1 MSKNFYFVYS
11 VYFFFVSVFTSA
23 FIFAF
28 LGNLSAVETVRVGV
42 TNGVPRILV
51 DGQPVRARMFFG
63 NPGSL
68 PIPVG
73 TNTQRFT
80 FEFQPVESET
90 QTATMHIRCGKK
102 TSVISFDDLLLE
114 ELDNNRKSIRN
125 VFGPCRFEKGMDDF
139 KNDWTFW
146 PPVSE
151 KNTTGNVTIEPN
163 TGNDGSAAMTIRL
176 TAPKNGNNW
185 SDFHVYHHPNLALDK
200 TKQYRLSFWVRS
212 DVPTSLQI
220 SFYRPGT
227 HFVYLGGINSDF
239 FQRQIKLAGDAGAR
253 FVSFSTALPWTPSG
267 EKIDW
272 HTVDNSCRRIL
283 AANPDALLIPR
294 IPMDPPDWWVNANP
308 TEVITWKGTPHEPRK
323 VAAVSSIKYRK
334 EAAERLDALIRHLE
348 ENFGT
353 NMGGYHPVGQN
364 TGEWFYQDSWGTALN
379 GYAKAD
385 TTAWRIWLTNRY
397 KNDTALQTAWGNDSV
412 TLSDAEV
419 PPPELRNAKNSGVFR
434 DIAVEKS
441 QQSVLD
447 FVEFQQEMMIDTV
460 LAFAKTVR
468 EASNGKRLAV
478 MFYGYVFEFG
488 ALSTG
493 PATSGH
499 YALRKAL
506 ESPDVDIYCSPISYF
521 DRKAGGS
528 AAAMTAAESVA
539 LAGKLWL
546 YEDDTRTYLVP
557 EYQLNFPGWQDGGT
571 TFEATR
577 QLLLRNTAECAVRH
591 FGTWWMDLG
600 TGGWFDDPKL
610 WAEMKRLEA
619 VDRLFLE
626 TPIPFKPEV
635 AVFLDESSLLSV
647 AAGGNVMSIPT
658 VYKIREPLARMGTP
672 YGQYLLDDF
681 LNGKVDTKLNVF
693 ASVWRL
699 SESQRKLL
707 KQQSA
712 KTGTVNIWCF
722 ASGFLDT
729 VKGGSIET
737 INELTGFKMKRLEN
751 VHAWAEPTAIGKSLG
766 LETGFGVKNPMK
778 PLFAVEDAKPEE
790 TLAVYADGS
799 VAVAMRQG
807 KSGET
812 AIFVGVP
819 GVNSSLLRLA
829 AKKAGVHLYTDQDCN
844 VYANGSAVVLHG
856 SADGPVNV
864 NFGKT
869 VTVTDF
875 LDGSVLGKGSTLTIP
890 LKLGETRVLNLKEEK

>member
-1 MSKNFYFVYS
+1 MSKKFHY
-11 VYFFFVSVFTSA
+11 VYFLVLIVFFLPNVPA
-23 FIFAF
+23 A
-28 LGNLSAVETVRVGV
+28 ETVRVDV
-42 TNGVPRILV
+42 ANGAPRILV

-68 PIPVG
+68 PINVE
-73 TNTQRFT
+73 TNAQRLT
-80 FEFQPVESET
+80 FEFQPVESEPK
-90 QTATMHIRCGKK
+90 TATMHIRFERKP
-102 TSVISFDDLLLE
+102 TIISFDDILLE
-114 ELDNNRKSIRN
+114 ELDANGKPVRN
-125 VFGPCRFEKGMDDF
+125 VFGCCRFENGMDDF

-146 PPVSE
+146 PPVGE
-151 KNTTGNVTIEPN
+151 LNTNCNVNIEPN
-163 TGNDGSAAMTIRL
+163 SGADNSSAMVVRL
-176 TAPKNGNNW
+176 TAPKNGQW

-200 TKQYRLSFWVRS
+200 TKKYRLSFWVKS
-212 DVPTSLQI
+212 DVSTSFRI
-220 SFYRPGT
+220 AFYRPGT
-227 HFVYLGGINSDF
+227 NFVYLGGSNANF
-239 FQRQIKLAGDAGAR
+239 FQNQIKLAGDAGAR
-253 FVSFSTALPWTPSG
+253 FVSFSTVLPWAPPG
-267 EKIDW
+267 KEVDW
-272 HTVDNSCRRIL
+272 HAVDESCRRVL

-294 IPMDPPDWWVNANP
+294 IPMDPPSWWVEANP
-308 TEVITWKGTPHEPRK
+308 DDVITWKGTPHEPRK
-323 VAAVSSIKYRK
+323 VAAVSSMKYRQ
-334 EAAERLDALIRHLE
+334 EAAEHLDALVRHLE

-353 NMGGYHPVGQN
+353 NIGGYHPVGQN
-364 TGEWFYQDSWGTALN
+364 TGEWFYQDSWGSALN

-385 TTAWRIWLTNRY
+385 TTAWRIWLENRY
-397 KNDTALQTAWGNDSV
+397 KNDEMLQTAWGNKSA
-412 TLSDAEV
+412 TLSNAEI
-419 PPPELRNAKNSGVFR
+419 PSPELRTSKTGGVFR
-434 DIAVEKS
+434 DIAVEKT

-468 EASNGKRLAV
+468 NASNSKRLVV

-546 YEDDTRTYLVP
+546 YEDDTRTHLTP
-557 EYQLNFPGWQDGGT
+557 EFQLSFPGWQDGGT
-571 TFEATR
+571 TLEATR
-577 QLLLRNTAECAVRH
+577 HLLLRNTAECAVRN

-610 WAEMKRLEA
+610 WADMKRLETI
-619 VDRLFLE
+619 DNLFLK
-626 TPIPFKPEV
+626 TPTPFKPEV

-681 LNGKVDTKLNVF
+681 LNGKVHTKLNVF
-693 ASVWRL
+693 AAVWKL
-699 SESQRKLL
+699 AEPQRKLL

-712 KTGTVNIWCF
+712 KNGTVNIWCF
-722 ASGFLDT
+722 APGFLDT
-729 VKGGSIET
+729 EKGGSVET
-737 INELTGFKMKRLEN
+737 MNELTGFKMKRIDN
-751 VHAWAEPTAIGKSLG
+751 VNAWAEPTEIGKSFG
-766 LETGFGVKNPMK
+766 LEIGLGINNPVK

-790 TLAVYADGS
+790 ILAVYSDGS
-799 VAVAMRQG
+799 AAIVMRQG

-812 AIFVGVP
+812 SIFVGVP
-819 GVNSSLLRLA
+819 GLNSSLLRLA
-829 AKKAGVHLYTDQDCN
+829 AKKAGVHLYTNQDCN

-856 SADGPVNV
+856 SADGSVNV
-864 NFGKT
+864 DFGKP
-869 VTVTDF
+869 VTIIDF
-875 LDGSVLGKGSTLTIP
+875 LDGSTVGKGSVLTIP
-890 LKLGETRVLNLKEEK
+890 LKLGETRILNVKDEK